1 MQKSTVEERKW
12 HKNYTRLMPYY
23 YVNHKAKLSMNN
35 NPTLERQ
42 VKVRKIIKSIDN
54 LVLEVVEKIDPTT
67 GEKKSRKR
75 LKEETLKI
83 SWDELEEISF
93 QVLKSSKW
101 TLNFLR

>member
-1 MQKSTVEERKW
+1 MQKSTIEERKW

-23 YVNHKAKLSMNN
+23 YTNHKAKLVFHN
-35 NPTLERQ
+35 NPTVERQ
-42 VKVRKIIKSIDN
+42 VKVRKIIKSVDN
-54 LVLEVVEKIDPTT
+54 LVLEVVEKIDPNN

-93 QVLKSSKW
+93 QVLKSTKW
-101 TLNFLR
+101 SLNFLR